1 MLVFA
6 LMLLFLLVTGMAW
19 LLINRFL
26 DRDLDERLEQI
37 TVMMPEGKAGRPQ
50 AELAI
55 ETLLQPFVKWSMP
68 TTESQASGIRVTLS
82 QAGWRSNASVVIFYG
97 SKTLLAITFPIAYLL
112 VQVFLDAELTLL
124 GGLATSALL
133 CGVGYY
139 FPDVVLKQAMR
150 LRKREL
156 FESFPDAL
164 DLLRVCISAG
174 LGLDS
179 AINRVARQISLKSRA
194 LSEDFL
200 LLTLELRAGLSKEQA
215 LRNLALRTGLEEVN
229 GLVAMLIQSEKFGTS
244 VSESLRIHAEA
255 LRTQRRMRAQEL
267 AAKVPVK
274 LTVPM
279 ILCIFPALFVVILG
293 PAVLNILR
301 AFMNLPGGG

>member
-1 MLVFA
+1 MLVFI
-6 LMLLFLLVTGMAW
+6 LMLLFVLVTGMAW

-26 DRDLDERLEQI
+26 DRDLDKRLEQLSEI
-37 TVMMPEGKAGRPQ
+37 MPDEHGGAQ
-50 AELAI
+50 STEAAI
-55 ETLLQPFVKWSMP
+55 ESLLQPFVKWSMP
-68 TTESQASGIRVTLS
+68 TMESQTSEIRIALS
-82 QAGWRSNASVVIFYG
+82 QAGWRSNAAVVIFYG
-97 SKTLLAITFPIAYLL
+97 SKTVLAIGLPGIAL
-112 VQVFLDAELTLL
+112 VLQSIFDPGSSLL
-124 GGLATSALL
+124 GMLTIGILL
-133 CGVGYY
+133 CGLGYY
-139 FPDVVLKQAMR
+139 LPDMVLRQAVR
-150 LRKREL
+150 LRQREL

-179 AINRVARQISLKSRA
+179 AINRVARQLSLKSRA

-200 LLTLELRAGLSKEQA
+200 LLTLELRAGLAKEQA

-244 VSESLRIHAEA
+244 VSESLRIHAES
-255 LRTQRRMRAQEL
+255 LRAQRRMKAQEK

-301 AFMNLPGGG
+301 AFINLPGN